1 MGVFDQAA
9 RFATQAEPEAV
20 LRRLLP
26 KGESLIFREWID
38 TRKLSLPGGGDR
50 TADLVA
56 ALDAPGGANPWL
68 LIFEFES
75 QPDADKIDVTL
86 EEVAAFRNRVRHAK
100 GKYRVTAAL
109 EYLTGRGP
117 GLLDM
122 TFADG
127 SGTRHAPLVWNVAA
141 ADAASTLEAVSTG
154 SMSWGEMFW
163 VPLMARGDEE
173 GVIARWSE
181 VVTGIVTD
189 GRMRQNVAEVAI
201 IFADLAGR
209 FLAWERVLKE
219 WKMTESMVVNT
230 WIERA
235 QIKTQLEER
244 RSSVL
249 ELLRLRF
256 PGTVSEEVGEL
267 VNQQSDLELLRNWF
281 RAAAQVPTMEDFIIG
296 LRG

>member
-9 RFATQAEPEAV
+9 RFSTRADPEAV

-26 KGESLIFREWID
+26 KGESLLFREWLD
-38 TRKLSLPGGGDR
+38 TRKLPLPGGGDR

-56 ALDAPGGANPWL
+56 ALDAAERAEPWL
-68 LIFEFES
+68 VVFEFES
-75 QPDADKIDVTL
+75 HPDDDKIDVTL
-86 EEVAAFRNRVRHAK
+86 EEVSAFRNRVRHSK

-109 EYLTGRGP
+109 VYLTGRGLD
-117 GLLDM
+117 LLDM

-127 SGTRHAPLVWNVAA
+127 SGTRHAPLVWNVAGD
-141 ADAASTLEAVSTG
+141 DAASTLEAVAAG
-154 SMSWGEMFW
+154 EMSWGKLFW

-173 GVIARWSE
+173 GVIRRWHE

-189 GRMRQNVAEVAI
+189 ARIQQNIAEVAI

-235 QIKTQLEER
+235 QIKSQLEER
-244 RSSVL
+244 RSSLL
-249 ELLRLRF
+249 ELLRLKF
-256 PGTVSEEVGEL
+256 PGKVSEEIAKL
-267 VNQQSDLELLRNWF
+267 VDQQSDLDLLRTWF
-281 RAAAQVPTMEDFIIG
+281 RAAAQVPTMDDFVKG